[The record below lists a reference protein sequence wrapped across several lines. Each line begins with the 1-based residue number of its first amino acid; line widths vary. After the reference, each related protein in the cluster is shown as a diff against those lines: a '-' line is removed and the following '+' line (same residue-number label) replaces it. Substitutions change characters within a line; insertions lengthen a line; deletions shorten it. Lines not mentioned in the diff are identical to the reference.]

1 MKITQTIFLHSP
13 EKLGRL
19 NCFFAL
25 GPAFLLVF
33 FAATLIS
40 EVVGQQ
46 LQEKKIFTVGLPD
59 TLVNPA
65 DVLELRKTL
74 NTLKKRLPQYHFE
87 VTAFVAADSSEV
99 LRNKVPNFLIL
110 PSGFLSSL
118 GEEWEKS
125 AHKIATRTNSRSTDP
140 EQTVGAALVTLT
152 ERKDLNELL
161 DLKGK
166 TAIGGLPNAVDGWL
180 GVRDELKR
188 KAFNDESFFSKL
200 FFTNN
205 AYPDVLSAVINKTV
219 DVGILPAC
227 LLEELEEQG
236 LVEKNILKVIG
247 EKGLVPLKCRR
258 STNLF
263 PDISLWAMQGTPRE
277 VVRDVTL
284 ALFSS
289 ETRLTDNW
297 LPNVSER
304 RMLDLFRTLEEGPY
318 SYLKDFS
325 PAGLYR
331 RYTEW
336 VWLGLFF
343 LLYLVFNEIR
353 LNVLVKNRT
362 AMLADALWEKDK
374 FELRATKVRRAL
386 NAYEKRS
393 VVQQMSGMIAHE
405 LSSPLGTIRT
415 YVALLKMKD
424 SSRSALTGELR
435 EKALN
440 SIELEVVKISEII
453 DRVRNYAKN
462 NRMDQ
467 QPCDLEKILHQAIR
481 ALSAERGPD
490 SAEMISFCE
499 INNKAKVFGNP
510 LELEI
515 LFLNLLRN
523 SVDAVSQQTGVS
535 LKNTRPV
542 KVSIKKSESGSQ
554 WTCMVK
560 NYAKGLTEEEL
571 EQINQQSYSVS
582 TKAAGL
588 GLGLSIC
595 RGICDRHGAS
605 LHFELKGEWLE
616 AEFCIDLLSE
626 GEKKKVGRRG

>member
-1 MKITQTIFLHSP
+1 M
-13 EKLGRL
+13 
-19 NCFFAL
+19 
-25 GPAFLLVF
+25 
-33 FAATLIS
+33 
-40 EVVGQQ
+40 
-46 LQEKKIFTVGLPD
+46 
-59 TLVNPA
+59 
-65 DVLELRKTL
+65 
-74 NTLKKRLPQYHFE
+74 
-87 VTAFVAADSSEV
+87 
-99 LRNKVPNFLIL
+99 
-110 PSGFLSSL
+110 
-118 GEEWEKS
+118 
-125 AHKIATRTNSRSTDP
+125 
-140 EQTVGAALVTLT
+140 
-152 ERKDLNELL
+152 
-161 DLKGK
+161 
-166 TAIGGLPNAVDGWL
+166 
-180 GVRDELKR
+180 
-188 KAFNDESFFSKL
+188 
-200 FFTNN
+200 
-205 AYPDVLSAVINKTV
+205 
-219 DVGILPAC
+219 
-227 LLEELEEQG
+227 EEQG

-374 FELRATKVRRAL
+374 FESRATKVRRAL

-462 NRMDQ
+462 NRTDQ

-626 GEKKKVGRRG
+626 GEKKKVGRRE